1 MDIDFSPARAARTS
15 AAIGDT
21 LGNAPEDYV
30 DPGPGATLRDGL
42 AVRGEEVGRAREA
55 VSCWRRRV
63 NLVCHWSGRDRES
76 C

>member
-1 MDIDFSPARAARTS
+1 VDIDFSPARAARTS

-42 AVRGEEVGRAREA
+42 AVRGERSRPGARGR
-55 VSCWRRRV
+55 
-63 NLVCHWSGRDRES
+63 LVLAATGQPGVPLEWA
-76 C
+76 